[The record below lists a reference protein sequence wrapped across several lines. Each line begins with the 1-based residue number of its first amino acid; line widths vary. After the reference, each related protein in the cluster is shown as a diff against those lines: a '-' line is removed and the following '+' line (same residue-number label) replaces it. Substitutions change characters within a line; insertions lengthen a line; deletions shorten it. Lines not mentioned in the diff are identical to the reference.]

1 MEWMGHRD
9 LSTTLV
15 YADFAPSTRDDL
27 LDLAFAAD
35 AEPRIN
41 PRINLS
47 DPQRPYGSSTTAP
60 PAPLMACA
68 SPSAALASG

>member
-1 MEWMGHRD
+1 MRTLIERMGHRD

-15 YADFAPSTRDDL
+15 YADFAPSTHEADL

-47 DPQRPYGSSTTAP
+47 DPQRP
-60 PAPLMACA
+60 
-68 SPSAALASG
+68 